1 MLSLSQNNKFYYVK
15 YTLTGQQVE
24 RIMVLDTVNSK
35 IVCTIG
41 PASSSKEILEE
52 MIDAGMDVARL
63 NLSHGDHATVRTVFN
78 TIRSIDENV
87 AILFDLQGPKI
98 RIGEMKEPTTL
109 ASGEE
114 FVLSTDD
121 FIGDKT
127 RVSISYK
134 DLPKDVKKGNIIA
147 LNDGII
153 RLNVKS
159 VRGSEVTT
167 EVVHGGPI
175 SSRKG
180 ANIPGIK
187 LSCIVPTEQDLRDLD
202 LAAELKPDFVAL
214 SFVTEADD
222 IKRLRQSMDERGL
235 QEAEIIS
242 KIEHTLAI
250 KHFDDILKE
259 SDGIM
264 VARGDLGIEVPIEE
278 VPILQRDLIR
288 KANIWG
294 KPVIVA
300 TQMLESM
307 TKEIIPT
314 RAEVSDVAHAIL
326 ERADAVMLS
335 GETAVGVDPVGTVAM
350 MNRIIK
356 RAEKVLPAQE
366 PTSITSPRKMIVEI
380 IGNLAYSAVSLIP
393 EKVEAIICSTRS
405 GYTARWV
412 SKFRPPVPIFA
423 VTGDIK
429 VTRKARLL
437 WGVHPITREQI
448 IESMDDI
455 IQTSTQMVY
464 DLGYISKDRDI
475 VFTSGVRMIP
485 GRTNV
490 VGVFHVKDLVQ

>member
-1 MLSLSQNNKFYYVK
+1 
-15 YTLTGQQVE
+15 
-24 RIMVLDTVNSK
+24 MVFDTPSSK

-41 PASSSKEILEE
+41 PASSSKEVLTK
-52 MIDAGMDVARL
+52 MIEAGMDVARL
-63 NLSHGDHATVRTVFN
+63 NLSHADHATAKSVFN
-78 TIRSIDENV
+78 TIRSIDETLP
-87 AILFDLQGPKI
+87 ILFDLQGPKI
-98 RIGEMKEPTTL
+98 RIGEMKEPATL
-109 ASGEE
+109 VSGKE
-114 FVLSTDD
+114 FILSTDD
-121 FIGDKT
+121 FVGDQT

-153 RLNVKS
+153 RLMVKS
-159 VRGSEVTT
+159 VKGSEVTT

-187 LSCIVPTEQDLRDLD
+187 LSCNVPTEEDLNDLD
-202 LAAELKPDFVAL
+202 LAAELEPDYVAL
-214 SFVTEADD
+214 SFVTSPDD
-222 IKRLRQSMDERGL
+222 VKRLRWSMDERGL

-250 KHFDDILKE
+250 KNFDDILKE
-259 SDGIM
+259 SDGVM

-288 KANIWG
+288 RANIWA

-335 GETAVGVDPVGTVAM
+335 GETAVGVDPAGTVAM

-356 RAEKVLPAQE
+356 RAEKVLPAQD
-366 PTSITSPRKMIVEI
+366 PASITSPKRMIVEI

-393 EKVEAIICSTRS
+393 DNVQAIICSTRS

-412 SKFRPPVPIFA
+412 SKFRPPVPVFA
-423 VTGDIK
+423 VTGNLK
-429 VTRKARLL
+429 VTRKAKLL
-437 WGVHPITREQI
+437 WGVHPITREQEI
-448 IESMDDI
+448 SGMDALM
-455 IQTSTQMVY
+455 QTSTQLVY
-464 DLGYISKDRDI
+464 DLGYISKDKDI
-475 VFTSGVRMIP
+475 VFTSGVQMIP

-490 VGVFHVKDLVQ
+490 VGVFHVKDLVE